1 MLFVF
6 IISHKPWVGPIGIT
20 VQARLSPQLA
30 QVLLISPAKIG
41 KLDWQQ
47 LLQKGFQPSAQQRKP
62 ASHLG
67 IRPVIWI
74 LRVFPS
80 AAAENFMDAFIY
92 FEMLAPMFW

>member
-41 KLDWQQ
+41 ELDWQQ

-74 LRVFPS
+74 LRVFPLPLLRIS
-80 AAAENFMDAFIY
+80 WMHLFI
-92 FEMLAPMFW
+92 LKC